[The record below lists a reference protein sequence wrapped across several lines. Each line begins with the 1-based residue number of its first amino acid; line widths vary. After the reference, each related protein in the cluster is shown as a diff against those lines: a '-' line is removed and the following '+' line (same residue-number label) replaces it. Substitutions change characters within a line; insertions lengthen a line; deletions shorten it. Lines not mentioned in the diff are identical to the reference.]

1 VGYKLFTVLAL
12 AGASLALV
20 LSVVNTAIAR
30 EPNTAGSSALAMK
43 NTRSYIETT
52 LISSTA
58 NDPLLPEQ
66 WALTRINLGGG
77 PGMESG
83 KEVKVAVLD
92 TGIDANH
99 EDLVG
104 RVVAEVNFTDSPN
117 TDDINGHGTH
127 VSGIIAA
134 SRNNAKG
141 IAGVAPAVQLMN
153 VKVADDHGLCLAEN
167 VAKGIVWAVDRG
179 ADVINISLQIKEPSL
194 QLEQAI
200 TYAWSRGVVI
210 IAAAGNNASSM
221 PIFPAFSKEVV
232 AVTALNQ
239 DDQLAALANYGEWV
253 DVAAPGADIIS
264 ALPGDDYGYETGTSF
279 AAAQVSGLAALLYNV
294 ARDLNGN
301 GCVND
306 EVRYFLENY
315 CRKIDEAGTGKGIID
330 VTASMAAVEAAGH

>member
-1 VGYKLFTVLAL
+1 
-12 AGASLALV
+12 
-20 LSVVNTAIAR
+20 
-30 EPNTAGSSALAMK
+30 
-43 NTRSYIETT
+43 
-52 LISSTA
+52 
-58 NDPLLPEQ
+58 
-66 WALTRINLGGG
+66 
-77 PGMESG
+77 
-83 KEVKVAVLD
+83 
-92 TGIDANH
+92 
-99 EDLVG
+99 
-104 RVVAEVNFTDSPN
+104 
-117 TDDINGHGTH
+117 
-127 VSGIIAA
+127 
-134 SRNNAKG
+134 
-141 IAGVAPAVQLMN
+141 MN